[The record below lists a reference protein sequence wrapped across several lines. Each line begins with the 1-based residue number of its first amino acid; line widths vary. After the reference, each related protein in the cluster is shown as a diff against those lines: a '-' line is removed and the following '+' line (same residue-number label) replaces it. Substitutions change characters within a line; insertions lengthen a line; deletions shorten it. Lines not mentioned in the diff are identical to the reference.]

1 MTIQHSD
8 NVDIFGDN
16 VPDEKKK
23 ELDENIREQGFNEGQ
38 ALSAKEFNGMME
50 KVQKWSKYFK
60 SERDEIFDEKIPEIK
75 NNLKNL
81 NDTKVPEIE
90 NKIKVVDNKIPGIN
104 QKITSNQDAIKDI
117 NENKIHWINSQISTI
132 NTTKIPGINNQVES
146 IKNNIKTINDTTIQ
160 GVEEQIKVVDDNN
173 SELINRLEQRI
184 NDLETR
190 NKEDIGQIAYFP
202 TTLRPPNYLKL
213 DGRTVYDAVDNSA
226 YLDLYDWILS
236 QHNADN
242 KIIVETGT
250 SVSNISNTIGKYID
264 DITHSTFGYA
274 YSPNIFG
281 KFFKI
286 QAANGQKKFRLPNF
300 QGLFFRALDE
310 GQGADPNRDSSSS
323 KILNYQY
330 DTFKNHR
337 HELPIDNLPRNGR
350 DMQSLIRTSHG
361 NSGFGTSGGRTSQD
375 EISQRP
381 HYTGYYNGSS
391 ETRPKSV
398 QLCAFIKYR

>member
-1 MTIQHSD
+1 
-8 NVDIFGDN
+8 
-16 VPDEKKK
+16 
-23 ELDENIREQGFNEGQ
+23 
-38 ALSAKEFNGMME
+38 MME

-242 KIIVETGT
+242 KIIVETGLGT
-250 SVSNISNTIGKYID
+250 GGGAISTAIYRHSQ
-264 DITHSTFGYA
+264 DITDSIFNGSYNSGYI
-274 YSPNIFG
+274 YNRYFR
-281 KFFKI
+281 I
-286 QAANGQKKFRLPNF
+286 QSVNGQKKFRLPNF

-310 GQGADPNRDSSSS
+310 GQGVDPNRGYFN
-323 KILNYQY
+323 ILYYQK
-330 DTFKNHR
+330 DTFEEHNHEVKVFR
-337 HELPIDNLPRNGR
+337 QNRGPYAQQLFVNFD
-350 DMQSLIRTSHG
+350 DTDF
-361 NSGFGTSGGRTSQD
+361 NSGETRNTSS
-375 EISQRP
+375 E
-381 HYTGYYNGSS
+381 GSS